1 MVNNPGDRFMA
12 DAILAT
18 SLMGAALAASAA
30 NLAHARA
37 EANERHRREWD
48 WMSAAEYWRSRALRA
63 ERLLAAAEAELDSID

>member
-1 MVNNPGDRFMA
+1 MANNPGDRFMA

-37 EANERHRREWD
+37 EANERHSREWG
-48 WMSAAEYWRSRALRA
+48 WMEAAEYWRARALRA
-63 ERLLAAAEAELDSID
+63 ERLLAEAEAELDELD